1 MAAVEDILRS
11 YRRPRVVI
19 REHLSRMRSEPRL
32 FSFLFSALLLMFVAQ
47 WPALARQHF
56 QTPDVPMSGLLL
68 GTALALAA
76 TTPFFYAL
84 AFLVTLLS
92 RVFRGRGDG
101 YGGRLALFWAL
112 FAVSPLVLLQGLT
125 QGMIGAGPQANAV
138 AVLVF
143 VAFAVIWGAG
153 LRVTQFEVRS

>member
-19 REHLSRMRSEPRL
+19 REHLARMRSEPRL

-56 QTPDVPMSGLLL
+56 QTPDVPMPGLFL

-84 AFLVTLLS
+84 AFLVTQATRL
-92 RVFRGRGDG
+92 FRGRADG

-112 FAVSPLVLLQGLT
+112 FAVSPLMLLQGLT
-125 QGMIGAGPQANAV
+125 QGMIGPGPQANAV
-138 AVLVF
+138 AAVVF
-143 VAFAVIWGAG
+143 AVFAVIWAAG
-153 LRVTQFEVRS
+153 LRVTQFEGRT